1 VQGHHIPG
9 YTSSGIKA
17 DPLGGLQGLGRSVK
31 DNVVSALDNLIND
44 PTAPAPV
51 SDALTINRSSQ
62 MSPMEMETM
71 IVEKPSI
78 GNIPS
83 ESDELSWSE
92 VPAGIINSM
101 PSTVGSK
108 IISLEPLPSNIK

>member
-1 VQGHHIPG
+1 
-9 YTSSGIKA
+9 
-17 DPLGGLQGLGRSVK
+17 
-31 DNVVSALDNLIND
+31 
-44 PTAPAPV
+44 
-51 SDALTINRSSQ
+51 
-62 MSPMEMETM
+62 MEMETM